1 MKHDFNASPLGENRL
16 KASQIVDCI
25 QATFV
30 AVETFQLDCFAQN
43 LEEFFEKRRG
53 FIVVKDVLFGILV
66 LFDVYHTYLQ
76 LRLDENL

>member
-16 KASQIVDCI
+16 GPGQVVDCI

-30 AVETFQLDCFAQN
+30 TVKTFQLDCFAQN
-43 LEEFFEKRRG
+43 LEEFFEARRS
-53 FIVVKDVLFGILV
+53 FIVVKDVFFGILV